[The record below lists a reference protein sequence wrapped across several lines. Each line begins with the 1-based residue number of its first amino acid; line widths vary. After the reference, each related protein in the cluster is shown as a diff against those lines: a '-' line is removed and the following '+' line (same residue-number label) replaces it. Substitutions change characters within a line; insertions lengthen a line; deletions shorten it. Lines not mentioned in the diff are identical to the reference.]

1 MRLEV
6 PAERRDGAQTRA
18 RRSRIVPRLH
28 RIGLSSIDA
37 DPVSLLQS
45 RLRLFHLIIF
55 GLAGSLLVASMT
67 VNALRGRA
75 AEGGLAD
82 AYLLHGG
89 IVAVVGASW
98 FLLGARRLGSFTLQ
112 ILDAASLCVVGL
124 LAAGMLILNDARY
137 RPELSMLLG
146 LAHVLVGRAALV
158 PSTALRTTMIG
169 LVTLQP
175 IVLATY
181 WAVSRHEIPAWLG
194 PPRASVSMAIV
205 WALLIVGLSVVTSRV
220 IYGLRRKVQQALQ
233 LGEYTVERFI
243 GKGGMGTVYLA
254 RHSLLRR
261 PTALKVL
268 EAEAAGDEAIARFER
283 EAQITSQLT
292 HPNTVAIY
300 DYGRTPDAS
309 FYYAME
315 YLDGV
320 DLETLVAA
328 DGPQPPARVVHVLR
342 QVCGALAEAH
352 SLGLVHRDIKP
363 ANIMLCERG
372 LLPDFVKVLDFG
384 LVRAQTMT
392 EPALTGEQTVR
403 GTPLYM
409 APEMILS
416 SSQVDA
422 RADVYGVGAVAYY
435 LLAGRPAF
443 EGKNSLEIMAR
454 QLREPAEPPSMR
466 SGRALPAGLEA
477 LVLACLEKD
486 PAVRPASMA
495 ELRDAIEELGIAAWS
510 EADARR
516 WWRERADR
524 ARGVRAQR
532 QEQPGPHSIQVD
544 LAHRPAP
551 ELQRVAHSDAG

>member
-1 MRLEV
+1 L
-6 PAERRDGAQTRA
+6 
-18 RRSRIVPRLH
+18 PRLQ
-28 RIGLSSIDA
+28 RLGLSSIDA

-45 RLRLFHLIIF
+45 RLRMFHLIIF
-55 GLAGSLLVASMT
+55 GLAGSLLLASLI

-75 AEGGLAD
+75 PTGSLAN

-89 IVAVVGASW
+89 IVAVVGVSW
-98 FLLGARRLGSFTLQ
+98 FVLGARRLSSFALQ
-112 ILDAASLCVVGL
+112 VLDAASLCVIGL
-124 LAAGMLILNDARY
+124 LVAGILVLNDVRY

-175 IVLATY
+175 IILATY
-181 WAVSRHEIPAWLG
+181 FALSRHAIPDWLG

-233 LGEYTVERFI
+233 LGQYTVERFI

-268 EAEAAGDEAIARFER
+268 EADAAGDEAIARFER
-283 EAQITSQLT
+283 EVQITSQLT

-320 DLETLVAA
+320 DLDTLVAA
-328 DGPQPPARVVHVLR
+328 DGPQPPARVIHILR

-363 ANIMLCERG
+363 ANIMLGERG

-384 LVRAQTMT
+384 LVRTQAMS
-392 EPALTGEQTVR
+392 EPALTGEQAVR

-409 APEMILS
+409 APEMILGS
-416 SSQVDA
+416 SEMDA
-422 RADVYGVGAVAYY
+422 RADIYGVGAVAYF

-443 EGKNSLEIMAR
+443 EGRTSMEIMAR
-454 QLREPAEPPSMR
+454 QLRDAPAPPSSK
-466 SGRALPAGLEA
+466 SGHALPARLEA

-486 PAVRPASMA
+486 PARRPASMTA
-495 ELRDAIEELGIAAWS
+495 LRAAIDELGIEEWT

-516 WWRERADR
+516 WWRERSHQARDAR
-524 ARGVRAQR
+524 ALR
-532 QEQPGPHSIQVD
+532 QEKPGLLSIPVD
-544 LAHRPAP
+544 LARRPAVA
-551 ELQRVAHSDAG
+551 ELHQIAHSDVR